1 MSDFNSSEVFDESL
15 SSKVF
20 DNPHLLEIIVSNL
33 TWNCESNL
41 STRLI
46 NKTFNYQFLRII
58 RRNHRKMKIEFI
70 GNAER
75 SVETAKDWIFI
86 NYRKIKKSIIPGYF
100 NFLNKVVGVKVQEI
114 ITKNLWKPEEKFAQN
129 LHNIIQF
136 VLIGAY
142 RKSVRRLIG
151 LEEVCEGCWNC
162 INMARQ
168 CVEYG
173 PLRFHV
179 LKQIKVS
186 IHYRKLH
193 ISDKLLD
200 DIADECT
207 LKSTTKEECFK
218 KLDDIIQPFI
228 SCDTLVLWICEL
240 REYYINGVRENAHF
254 PMPREVL
261 DVMIRKWK
269 VKTIRMNMIAC
280 TSEKICYEEW
290 IDGGY
295 FTKIK
300 FDDPY
305 WKTGQ
310 SGDLKLQHISVKVSN
325 SYDCAGG
332 LMYSNPRTGYEK
344 NFENYIAN
352 LRRLFQMDKISIDF
366 THWRHKYS
374 GSLEEFMKNI
384 LRVIQLEKQRK
395 LEVNIQFFTEI
406 CSFKVGNS
414 EELAEIPSEYSLLSD
429 RVECIRMFVPFEI
442 VESGPERLNMIKWV
456 GRRFQVKDMDNHFTL
471 NLNIYVKETELRELD
486 NGLMQTHPNS
496 LIGVFLQLAT

>member
-1 MSDFNSSEVFDESL
+1 MSVSNSSKGFDEPL

-46 NKTFNYQFLRII
+46 NKSFNSLFLRII

-70 GNAER
+70 GLAER
-75 SVETAKDWIFI
+75 CDETAKDWIFI

-100 NFLNKVVGVKVQEI
+100 NFLNKIVGVKVEEI
-114 ITKNLWKPEEKFAQN
+114 ITKDLWLPEEMFARN
-129 LHNIIQF
+129 LHDIIYSD
-136 VLIGAY
+136 LIGGN
-142 RKSVRRLIG
+142 RESVRRLIG
-151 LEEVCEGCWNC
+151 LEDVCEGCWNC
-162 INMARQ
+162 ANMARQ

-173 PLRFHV
+173 PVRFRMLRRV
-179 LKQIKVS
+179 KNP

-193 ISDKLLD
+193 ISDKLLE
-200 DIADECT
+200 DIANDCT

-218 KLDDIIQPFI
+218 HLHGVIRPSI

-240 REYYINGVRENAHF
+240 KEYYVDGVMMNSHF
-254 PMPREVL
+254 AMPREVL
-261 DVMIRKWK
+261 DVMIRKWN
-269 VKTIRMNMIAC
+269 VKTIRMNMVAC
-280 TSEKICYEEW
+280 TSENECDENW
-290 IDGGY
+290 IDSGY

-300 FDDPY
+300 LDDPY
-305 WKTGQ
+305 CHWK
-310 SGDLKLQHISVKVSN
+310 
-325 SYDCAGG
+325 
-332 LMYSNPRTGYEK
+332 
-344 NFENYIAN
+344 
-352 LRRLFQMDKISIDF
+352 
-366 THWRHKYS
+366 HKYS

-414 EELAEIPSEYSLLSD
+414 EELAEIPSEYLLLSD
-429 RVECIRMFVPFEI
+429 RVECFRMFVPCEI

-471 NLNIYVKETELRELD
+471 NLNIYVKETELKELD
-486 NGLMQTHPNS
+486 NGLMETHPNS
-496 LIGVFLQLAT
+496 LIGVFLLVAT

>member
-1 MSDFNSSEVFDESL
+1 MSDSNSSEVFDESL

-46 NKTFNYQFLRII
+46 NQSFNYQFLRII
-58 RRNHRKMKIEFI
+58 SRNHRKMKIEFI
-70 GNAER
+70 GLAER
-75 SVETAKDWIFI
+75 CEETAKDWIFI

-100 NFLNKVVGVKVQEI
+100 NFLNKVVGVKVEEI
-114 ITKNLWKPEEKFAQN
+114 ITNNLWYPEEMFAQN
-129 LHNIIQF
+129 LHNIIYSD
-136 VLIGAY
+136 LIGGN
-142 RKSVRRLIG
+142 RESVRKLIG
-151 LEEVCEGCWNC
+151 LEDVCEGCVDC
-162 INMARQ
+162 MDMAKR
-168 CVEYG
+168 CEEYG
-173 PLRFHV
+173 PIRFQV
-179 LKQIKVS
+179 FKEVKNP

-193 ISDKLLD
+193 ISDSLLE
-200 DIADECT
+200 DIANDCT

-218 KLDDIIQPFI
+218 QLDDIIQPFI

-240 REYYINGVRENAHF
+240 REHYVDDVIMNSHF
-254 PMPREVL
+254 AMPREVL
-261 DVMIRKWK
+261 DVMIKKWN
-269 VKTIRMNMIAC
+269 VKTIRMNMFAC
-280 TSEKICYEEW
+280 TSEKICEEEW

-295 FTKIK
+295 FTKITL
-300 FDDPY
+300 DDPC
-305 WKTGQ
+305 WKSGQ
-310 SGDLKLQHISVKVSN
+310 SGDLKFQHVSVRLAN

-366 THWRHKYS
+366 SHWRHKYS
-374 GSLEEFMKNI
+374 ASLEEFMKNI
-384 LRVIQLEKQRK
+384 LRVIQLEKQQK

-414 EELAEIPSEYSLLSD
+414 EELAEIPSEYLLLSD
-429 RVECIRMFVPFEI
+429 RVECIRMSVPLDV

-471 NLNIYVKETELRELD
+471 NLNIYVKEIELRELD
-486 NGLMQTHPNS
+486 NGLIETHPNS
-496 LIGVFLQLAT
+496 LIGVFLQLVT

>member
-1 MSDFNSSEVFDESL
+1 MSDSNSSEVFDESL

-41 STRLI
+41 NTRLI
-46 NKTFNYQFLRII
+46 NKSFNYLFLRVIK
-58 RRNHRKMKIEFI
+58 RNHRKMKIEFI
-70 GNAER
+70 GLAER
-75 SVETAKDWIFI
+75 RVGTAKDWIYI

-100 NFLNKVVGVKVQEI
+100 NFLNKVVGVKVEEI
-114 ITKNLWKPEEKFAQN
+114 ITKYMWRATVAFYKY
-129 LHNIIQF
+129 LHNIIYSH
-136 VLIGAY
+136 LIGDN
-142 RKSVRRLIG
+142 RESVRRLIG
-151 LEEVCEGCWNC
+151 LEDLCKGCVKC
-162 INMARQ
+162 ADMAKR

-173 PLRFHV
+173 PLRFRMLRRV
-179 LKQIKVS
+179 KNP

-193 ISDKLLD
+193 ISDALIEC
-200 DIADECT
+200 IADYCT
-207 LKSTTKEECFK
+207 LKSTTKKKCLK
-218 KLDDIIQPFI
+218 KLDSIIRRSI
-228 SCDTLVLWICEL
+228 SCDTLVLWISET
-240 REYYINGVRENAHF
+240 REFVINGVLIRAHF

-261 DVMIRKWK
+261 DVMIRKWN
-269 VKTIRMNMIAC
+269 VKSVKLNMIC
-280 TSEKICYEEW
+280 RMPEFQCSEKW
-290 IDGGY
+290 VDAGY
-295 FTKIK
+295 FTNIK
-300 FDDPY
+300 VNGPY
-305 WKTGQ
+305 WKTDQ
-310 SGDLKLQHISVKVSN
+310 SNLKIHHVSVRVLE
-325 SYDCAGG
+325 SYDCARG
-332 LMYSNPRTGYEK
+332 LMQTNPKTEEEK
-344 NFENYIAN
+344 IYENYIAN

-366 THWRHKYS
+366 GHWRHKYS
-374 GSLEEFMKNI
+374 VSLEEFMKNI

-486 NGLMQTHPNS
+486 NGLMEKHPNS

>member
-1 MSDFNSSEVFDESL
+1 MSDSNSSEVSDESL

-46 NKTFNYQFLRII
+46 NKSFNYQFLRTI

-70 GNAER
+70 GKAER
-75 SVETAKDWIFI
+75 CEETDKDWIYI

-100 NFLNKVVGVKVQEI
+100 NFLNKVVGVKVEEI
-114 ITKNLWKPEEKFAQN
+114 ITKYMWRARKAFFNN
-129 LHNIIQF
+129 LHDIIYTH
-136 VLIGAY
+136 LIGNN
-142 RKSVRRLIG
+142 RGSVRRLIG
-151 LEEVCEGCWNC
+151 LEEMCEACVDC
-162 INMARQ
+162 IDMAKR

-173 PLRFHV
+173 PSKFV
-179 LKQIKVS
+179 LKGIKNP

-193 ISDKLLD
+193 ISDKLIEC
-200 DIADECT
+200 IADYCT
-207 LKSTTKEECFK
+207 LNSTTKEECFK
-218 KLDDIIQPFI
+218 QLDDIIRRSI
-228 SCDTLVLWICEL
+228 SCDTLVLWISET
-240 REYYINGVRENAHF
+240 REYYINGVQMSAHF
-254 PMPREVL
+254 SMPREVL
-261 DVMIRKWK
+261 DVVIRKWN
-269 VKTIRMNMIAC
+269 VKSVKLNMICRASGVQC
-280 TSEKICYEEW
+280 SEKW
-290 IDGGY
+290 IDRGY

-300 FDDPY
+300 VNDPY

-310 SGDLKLQHISVKVSN
+310 SDLKIHHISVRVLE
-325 SYDCAGG
+325 SYDCARG
-332 LMYSNPRTGYEK
+332 LMQSDPQTEEEK
-344 NFENYIAN
+344 IYENYIAN

-366 THWRHKYS
+366 GHWRHKYS

-414 EELAEIPSEYSLLSD
+414 EKLAEIPSEYSLLSD
-429 RVECIRMFVPFEI
+429 QVKCIRMFVPFEI

-471 NLNIYVKETELRELD
+471 NLNIYVKETELKELD
-486 NGLMQTHPNS
+486 NGLMDTHPNS
-496 LIGVFLQLAT
+496 LIGVFLQLSS

>member
-1 MSDFNSSEVFDESL
+1 MSVSNSSKAFDESL

-46 NKTFNYQFLRII
+46 NKSFNSLFLRVI

-70 GNAER
+70 GLAER
-75 SVETAKDWIFI
+75 CEETAKDWIFI

-100 NFLNKVVGVKVQEI
+100 NFLNKIVGVKVEEI
-114 ITKNLWKPEEKFAQN
+114 ITKDLWLPEEMFARN
-129 LHNIIQF
+129 LHDIIYSD
-136 VLIGAY
+136 LIGGN
-142 RKSVRRLIG
+142 RESVRRLIG
-151 LEEVCEGCWNC
+151 LEDVCEGCGNC
-162 INMARQ
+162 ANMARQ

-173 PLRFHV
+173 PVRFRMLRRV
-179 LKQIKVS
+179 KNP

-193 ISDKLLD
+193 ISDKLLE
-200 DIADECT
+200 DIANDCT

-218 KLDDIIQPFI
+218 HLHGVIRPSI

-240 REYYINGVRENAHF
+240 KEYYVDGVMMNSHF
-254 PMPREVL
+254 AMPREVL
-261 DVMIRKWK
+261 DVMIRKWN
-269 VKTIRMNMIAC
+269 VKTIRMNMVAC
-280 TSEKICYEEW
+280 TSENECDENW
-290 IDGGY
+290 IDRGY

-300 FDDPY
+300 LDDPY
-305 WKTGQ
+305 WKSGQ
-310 SGDLKLQHISVKVSN
+310 ASDLKLQHVSVSLAN
-325 SYDCAGG
+325 SFDCAGG
-332 LMYSNPRTGYEK
+332 LMYSNPGTFYEK
-344 NFENYIAN
+344 NFEDYIAN

-366 THWRHKYS
+366 SHWKHKYS
-374 GSLEEFMKNI
+374 GSLEEFMKNL

-414 EELAEIPSEYSLLSD
+414 EEFAEIPSEYSLLSD
-429 RVECIRMFVPFEI
+429 RVECIRMFVPCEI
-442 VESGPERLNMIKWV
+442 VESGPERFNMIKWV

-471 NLNIYVKETELRELD
+471 NLNIYVKETELKELD
-486 NGLMQTHPNS
+486 NGLMDTHPNS
-496 LIGVFLQLAT
+496 LIGVFLLVAT

>member
-1 MSDFNSSEVFDESL
+1 MSDSNSSEVFDESL

-46 NKTFNYQFLRII
+46 NKSFNSEFLRII

-70 GNAER
+70 GKPER
-75 SVETAKDWIFI
+75 SVETAKDWIYI

-114 ITKNLWKPEEKFAQN
+114 ITKNLWHPEEKFARN
-129 LHNIIQF
+129 LHKSIHLD
-136 VLIGAY
+136 LIG
-142 RKSVRRLIG
+142 RNRESVRRLIG
-151 LEEVCEGCWNC
+151 LEEVCEGCVKC
-162 INMARQ
+162 ANMAKR

-173 PLRFHV
+173 PLRFRV
-179 LKQIKVS
+179 LKRIKNPM
-186 IHYRKLH
+186 HYRKLH
-193 ISDKLLD
+193 ISDKLIEC
-200 DIADECT
+200 IADYCT
-207 LKSTTKEECFK
+207 LKSTTKKKCFK
-218 KLDDIIQPFI
+218 RLNNIIRSSI
-228 SCDTLVLWICEL
+228 SCDTLVLWISET
-240 REYYINGVRENAHF
+240 RECYINGVLKSAHF

-261 DVMIRKWK
+261 DVMIRKWN
-269 VKTIRMNMIAC
+269 VKSVKLNMIGRTTGVQC
-280 TSEKICYEEW
+280 SEKWVER
-290 IDGGY
+290 GY

-300 FDDPY
+300 VNDPY

-310 SGDLKLQHISVKVSN
+310 SNLKIHHISVRVLDSC
-325 SYDCAGG
+325 DCARG
-332 LMYSNPRTGYEK
+332 LMQTNPETEEEK
-344 NFENYIAN
+344 IYENYIAN

-366 THWRHKYS
+366 GHWRHKYS
-374 GSLEEFMKNI
+374 ASLEEFMKNI

-442 VESGPERLNMIKWV
+442 VESGPERLNQIKWV

-486 NGLMQTHPNS
+486 NGLMDTHPNS

>member
-1 MSDFNSSEVFDESL
+1 MSDSNSSEVFDESL

-20 DNPHLLEIIVSNL
+20 DNPHLLEIIVRNL
-33 TWNCESNL
+33 TWNCE
-41 STRLI
+41 
-46 NKTFNYQFLRII
+46 II
-58 RRNHRKMKIEFI
+58 KRNHRKIKIEFI
-70 GNAER
+70 GLAER
-75 SVETAKDWIFI
+75 SVGTAKDWIYI

-100 NFLNKVVGVKVQEI
+100 NFLNKVVGVKVEEI
-114 ITKNLWKPEEKFAQN
+114 ITKYMWRATVAFYKY
-129 LHNIIQF
+129 LHDIIYSH
-136 VLIGAY
+136 LIGDNSE
-142 RKSVRRLIG
+142 SVRRLIG
-151 LEEVCEGCWNC
+151 LEELCKGCVKC
-162 INMARQ
+162 ADMASR

-173 PLRFHV
+173 PLR
-179 LKQIKVS
+179 LIEC
-186 IHYRKLH
+186 
-193 ISDKLLD
+193 
-200 DIADECT
+200 IADYCT
-207 LKSTTKEECFK
+207 LKSITKKKCFK
-218 KLDDIIQPFI
+218 RLNNIIRPSI
-228 SCDTLVLWICEL
+228 SCDTLVLWISET
-240 REYYINGVRENAHF
+240 RECYINGVRKSAHF

-261 DVMIRKWK
+261 DVMIRKWN
-269 VKTIRMNMIAC
+269 VKSVKLNMIC
-280 TSEKICYEEW
+280 RTPEFQCSEKW
-290 IDGGY
+290 VDAGY

-300 FDDPY
+300 VNGPY

-310 SGDLKLQHISVKVSN
+310 SNLKIHHVSVRVLE
-325 SYDCAGG
+325 SYDCARG
-332 LMYSNPRTGYEK
+332 LMQRNPETEEEK
-344 NFENYIAN
+344 IYENYIAN

-366 THWRHKYS
+366 GHWRHKYS
-374 GSLEEFMKNI
+374 ASLEQFMKNI

-496 LIGVFLQLAT
+496 LIGVFLQLAS